1 MSAIDVAVMLLILV
15 YYSCE
20 DVVRMNDILLHSIE
34 ILSDAFCIKHLT
46 SLHFTTKH
54 KLLFRDI
61 HCPKQTSEK
70 TYKLCPHATCTVAGL
85 TADANILIDQARLRA
100 GRYAYQYQEP
110 IPIENLVEHVCN
122 YKQAYTQYGGLRPF
136 GVAFLFAGYDETHG
150 FQLYQS
156 DPSGNYS
163 GWKATVIGA
172 NNQAGKSLLK
182 TEYGVKKS
190 DDGDEMKTDDD
201 PAKEEEIELPDLAE
215 ACRLAVKVLNK
226 TMDGAVA
233 SPEKLE
239 LFTMSLDEDGNGVH
253 KILNAK
259 ESAAVIAEVE
269 AETATS
275 GDT

>member
-1 MSAIDVAVMLLILV
+1 VEYAIEAINNAGTSVGILARDGVVMASERKITSGLLAP
-15 YYSCE
+15 S
-20 DVVRMNDILLHSIE
+20 
-34 ILSDAFCIKHLT
+34 K
-46 SLHFTTKH
+46 
-54 KLLFRDI
+54 
-61 HCPKQTSEK
+61 TSEK
-70 TYKLCPHATCTVAGL
+70 TYKLCPHATCSVAGL

-100 GRYAYQYQEP
+100 GRYAYQYQEA

-182 TEYGVKKS
+182 TEYGVQRKGETGEAS
-190 DDGDEMKTDDD
+190 TDEMKTDE
-201 PAKEEEIELPDLAE
+201 AEEEVIEMPSVAE
-215 ACRLAVKVLNK
+215 ALRLAVKVLNK

-233 SPEKLE
+233 SKDKLE
-239 LFTMSLDEDGNGVH
+239 LFCMSLDEDGECVH
-253 KILNAK
+253 KIL
-259 ESAAVIAEVE
+259 SADEAEAVIKEVE
-269 AETATS
+269 AEGAS
-275 GDT
+275 AGDS

>member
-1 MSAIDVAVMLLILV
+1 MPHFLL
-15 YYSCE
+15 
-20 DVVRMNDILLHSIE
+20 
-34 ILSDAFCIKHLT
+34 T
-46 SLHFTTKH
+46 
-54 KLLFRDI
+54 
-61 HCPKQTSEK
+61 QTSEK
-70 TYKLCPHATCTVAGL
+70 TYKLCSHATCTVAGL
-85 TADANILIDQARLRA
+85 TADANILIEQARLRA
-100 GRYAYQYQEP
+100 GRYEYQYQEP
-110 IPIENLVEHVCN
+110 IPIEHLVEHVCN

-182 TEYGVKKS
+182 NDYGSSSKKEETEEGS
-190 DDGDEMKTDDD
+190 DEMKTDEAAG
-201 PAKEEEIELPDLAE
+201 PEIEMPDVAE

-239 LFTMSLDEDGNGVH
+239 LFTMTLDSDGQCVH
-253 KILNAK
+253 KILSEDEAK
-259 ESAAVIAEVE
+259 AVIAEVE
-269 AETATS
+269 AETAAA

>member
-1 MSAIDVAVMLLILV
+1 MICLLQQTD
-15 YYSCE
+15 S
-20 DVVRMNDILLHSIE
+20 LLSTQ
-34 ILSDAFCIKHLT
+34 KT
-46 SLHFTTKH
+46 
-54 KLLFRDI
+54 
-61 HCPKQTSEK
+61 QTSEK

-190 DDGDEMKTDDD
+190 DGDEMKTDE
-201 PAKEEEIELPDLAE
+201 PAGEEIELPDLAE
-215 ACRLAVKVLNK
+215 ACRLAVKVLSK

-239 LFTMSLDEDGNGVH
+239 LFTMSLDEEGNCVH

-259 ESAAVIAEVE
+259 ESGEIIAQVE
-269 AETATS
+269 AETQSA
-275 GDT
+275 GDS